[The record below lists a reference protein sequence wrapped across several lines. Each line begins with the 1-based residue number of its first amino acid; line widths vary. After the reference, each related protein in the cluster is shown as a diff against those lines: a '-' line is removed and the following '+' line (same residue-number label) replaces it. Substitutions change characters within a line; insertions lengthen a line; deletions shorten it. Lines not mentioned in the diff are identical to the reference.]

1 MFLLYVWIK
10 NCFLYWKKRG
20 FESAEGSFPFGNLS
34 GVGSKRTSAEALMEL
49 YEEHKHNKDYLGI
62 YLFIAPA
69 ILAINPEFIKSI
81 LVRDFTY
88 FHDRGFYHNK
98 KDDPLSA
105 NLLTLEGQ
113 EWKRIRS
120 KLTPVFTSGKLKMM
134 FDIVSQIG
142 DKLVEVLEPKLTT
155 EGNADM
161 REFLAEFTTD
171 VIGNIAFGLE
181 CNSLEDPESEFRKYG
196 KKVFEMSPTRILK
209 FFFTSAFPNPSRKL
223 RIKSTNEEPAKFFTD
238 AFIKTVEYREKNNIE
253 RNDFLQL
260 LIQQKNSSEGLTL
273 TELAAESFIFFG
285 GGFETSASTMAFCLY
300 ELAQNTDVQDKLRY
314 EIREVME
321 RNGNKLTYDCM
332 LEMKYLNM
340 VLDETLRKFPP
351 IPGSIRKCTI
361 DYSIPGSNLEIQKG
375 TTVMI
380 PTLALH
386 RDPQYYPNPNKFD
399 PERFTDE
406 NIKTRHPFSYLPF
419 GKLLRENY
427 SNETQIKLSSFSGEG
442 PRICFGMRFG
452 LMQSK
457 IGIAKLIMAYEFS
470 VCEKTTIPM
479 KFIPSQPF
487 LTPTDG
493 MWLNLKVL

>member
-1 MFLLYVWIK
+1 MYALLIIGLLMFLLYVWIK
-10 NCFLYWKKRG
+10 NSYLYWNKRG
-20 FESAEGSFPFGNLS
+20 FESAVGTFPFGNLS

-49 YEEHKHNKDYLGI
+49 YEEHKYNKDYLGM
-62 YLFIAPA
+62 YFFTSPA
-69 ILAINPEFIKSI
+69 VLAINPEFIKSV
-81 LVRDFTY
+81 LVRDFAH

-142 DKLVEVLEPKLTT
+142 DKLVRVLEPKLTPD
-155 EGNADM
+155 GHADM

-181 CNSLEDPESEFRKYG
+181 CNSLEDPDSEFRKYG
-196 KKVFEMSPTRILK
+196 KKVFQMSPTRILK
-209 FFFTSAFPNPSRKL
+209 FFLTSAFPNPSRKL
-223 RIKSTNEEPAKFFTD
+223 GVTSTNPEPAKFFTD
-238 AFIKTVEYREKNNIE
+238 AFIKTVEYREKNNIQ

-260 LIQQKNSSEGLTL
+260 LIQQKNSSDGLTL

-285 GGFETSASTMAFCLY
+285 GGFETSASTMAYCLY
-300 ELAQNTDVQDKLRY
+300 ELAQNTDVQDKLRK

-361 DYSIPGSNLEIQKG
+361 DYTIPGTNLEIKKG

-380 PTLALH
+380 PTFALH
-386 RDPQYYPNPNKFD
+386 RDPQYYPNPNEFD
-399 PERFTDE
+399 PERFTEE
-406 NIKTRHPFSYLPF
+406 NIKTRHPFTYLPF
-419 GKLLRENY
+419 G
-427 SNETQIKLSSFSGEG
+427 EG
-442 PRICFGMRFG
+442 PRSCIAMRFG
-452 LMQSK
+452 MMQTRV
-457 IGIAKLIMAYEFS
+457 GVVKLLSNFEFTIND
-470 VCEKTTIPM
+470 KTTIPM
-479 KFIPSQPF
+479 VFSPPSIF
-487 LTPTDG
+487 LSPLGDN
-493 MWLNLKVL
+493 MWLTVTRKQ